1 MIDRPAWI
9 RFFIAIAGLI
19 LAFGAALMSTV
30 FRESGNLFAM
40 AAAASVALLMAG
52 FVGLY
57 TVPYLA
63 KRVAL
68 EGMREAFD
76 YDVTQEGLVYLGIAL
91 LIGVA
96 ALNTGNNLLF
106 IILAAMLAAIIV
118 SGMASAMVLRGLR
131 LQPGLPQHVFAKQ
144 PVIARVTLRNVHW
157 SPSFSVSVVPPKSQ
171 THAQKRWQWER
182 GTFAFPQKRPAEQ
195 RWVNWP
201 DLKL

>member
-9 RFFIAIAGLI
+9 RFFIAIAGLVI
-19 LAFGAALMSTV
+19 AFGLALLSTV
-30 FRESGNLFAM
+30 LRESGNLVGM
-40 AAAASVALLMAG
+40 AIAASLALLTAG

-76 YDVTQEGLVYLGIAL
+76 YDVTQEGIVYLGIAL

-106 IILAAMLAAIIV
+106 IILAAMLAAIVV
-118 SGMASAMVLRGLR
+118 SGAASALVL
-131 LQPGLPQHVFAKQ
+131 
-144 PVIARVTLRNVHW
+144 
-157 SPSFSVSVVPPKSQ
+157 
-171 THAQKRWQWER
+171 
-182 GTFAFPQKRPAEQ
+182 
-195 RWVNWP
+195 
-201 DLKL
+201 